1 MNYFDKTTLVETVR
15 DLDKSK
21 AELSN
26 ALSRLNKALKE
37 CDNVDYTQL
46 LHDYKSELMSISIT
60 IMRIMDD
67 MKSRYAENEE

>member
-37 CDNVDYTQL
+37 CDNVDDTQL